1 MNLKLPFQ
9 LQSGQYHIRSIV
21 TTTRD
26 PSLSFDLVLEVG
38 AINNKTLTFGQ
49 HMINV
54 TAISFY
60 DKIVDFSI
68 DIAKR
73 AFMWGVPFE
82 HNSTRID
89 DGKVRV
95 HEEVI
100 IPNVLL
106 KSMNASGFN
115 MTMNNRHF
123 DESLFIVDP
132 FTNEN
137 ETIIHY
143 VPKDNSFF
151 EISNNNGTE
160 RDNWL
165 MNMLYSSSNNICQV
179 HYY

>member
-1 MNLKLPFQ
+1 M
-9 LQSGQYHIRSIV
+9 
-21 TTTRD
+21 
-26 PSLSFDLVLEVG
+26 
-38 AINNKTLTFGQ
+38 
-49 HMINV
+49 
-54 TAISFY
+54 
-60 DKIVDFSI
+60 
-68 DIAKR
+68 
-73 AFMWGVPFE
+73 GVPFQY
-82 HNSTRID
+82 NSTIID

-143 VPKDNSFF
+143 VHKDNSLF

-165 MNMLYSSSNNICQV
+165 MKFVIFV
-179 HYY
+179 K